1 MEPAAQPS
9 EIQRHLA
16 ELVPAEAGVV
26 TATLAGMMIA
36 GPEGGLIAGTAAA
49 VVQHVVREE
58 MARRFQR
65 AADVVEIAA
74 TEAQMTPEELLE
86 RIRADD
92 RLLELAASVIAAAAE
107 TALKTKVRLLG
118 RALARGTLAADDA
131 TIDHER
137 FMVDTLA
144 ALEAPHLRV
153 LQQINQRYSGYGRR
167 TTPDGQRQAHGW
179 TFEALASR
187 QPGLRPVIRPILSVL
202 TAQALIFDTAVGT
215 WGYSSGK
222 SERWIIT
229 EYGRRFLDLLEERG
243 SEEPDPPTQDP
254 PKV

>member
-1 MEPAAQPS
+1 MEPAAEPF
-9 EIQRHLA
+9 EIQRRLA
-16 ELVPAEAGVV
+16 ELVPAGSGAIGGTLLGLALGGPVGALVGAGAGV
-26 TATLAGMMIA
+26 
-36 GPEGGLIAGTAAA
+36 
-49 VVQHVVREE
+49 VVQHVVNEA
-58 MARRFQR
+58 MARMFRR
-65 AADVVEIAA
+65 ATAAVEIAA
-74 TEAQMTPEELLE
+74 DEAQMTSEELLE
-86 RIRADD
+86 RIRSNE
-92 RLLELAASVIAAAAE
+92 RLLDLAVRVVAAAAE
-107 TALKTKVRLLG
+107 TTLEAKVRALG
-118 RALARGTLAADDA
+118 QALARGTLASDDA
-131 TIDHER
+131 IIDMER

-187 QPGLRPVIRPILSVL
+187 QPGLRPVMRPILSVL